1 MTDILNFFIAAVLAS
16 CPLLFGTLGESLTEK
31 SGNLNLGVEGM
42 MFMGGIAGLAG
53 AYYYEQ
59 AAAVPAAW
67 VSVLIALLC
76 AFLCAMLGALIF
88 SFVTI
93 TLRANQNV
101 TGLALTIFGAGFG
114 NFFGEFIGNAAG
126 GYVAVSEATQAG
138 FNNALFPGLAGI
150 PVVGKL
156 LFSYNFM
163 VYLSIVIALVMAW
176 FLARTR
182 RGLNLIAVGEHHAAA
197 DAAGVNVT
205 RYKYLTTCIGGGIS
219 GLGGLYIVMNS
230 SSGVGGVWVHN
241 CISGYGW
248 LSVAL
253 VIFATWHPSRAIFAA
268 LIFGALSV
276 MRYYFPASF
285 IPAALYEILPYVA
298 TIVVL
303 ITVSL
308 RKRRKNQPPAS
319 LGLAYFREER

>member
-1 MTDILNFFIAAVLAS
+1 MAYLAIILAVLLS
-16 CPLLFGTLGESLTEK
+16 RF
-31 SGNLNLGVEGM
+31 LNG
-42 MFMGGIAGLAG
+42 
-53 AYYYEQ
+53 
-59 AAAVPAAW
+59 
-67 VSVLIALLC
+67 S
-76 AFLCAMLGALIF
+76 
-88 SFVTI
+88 
-93 TLRANQNV
+93 
-101 TGLALTIFGAGFG
+101 
-114 NFFGEFIGNAAG
+114 
-126 GYVAVSEATQAG
+126 
-138 FNNALFPGLAGI
+138 
-150 PVVGKL
+150 
-156 LFSYNFM
+156 
-163 VYLSIVIALVMAW
+163 
-176 FLARTR
+176 R
-182 RGLNLIAVGEHHAAA
+182 RGLNLRAVGENPGTA
-197 DAAGVNVT
+197 DAAGINVT
-205 RYKYLTTCIGGGIS
+205 RYKYLATCIGGGIS